1 MRRAHRYESEAY
13 TVRIGHGYDAHRIE
27 YGRDMILGGIRI
39 DSPFG
44 LAAHSDGDVLI
55 HALADAILGA
65 AALRDIGY
73 YFPDTSDITLGMDS
87 AVILK
92 HAVDLARSAG
102 LELDYA
108 DITVIA
114 QNPKLSPHIDAMR
127 KRLAD
132 IMEISESRINVKATT
147 EEKLGFTGRG
157 EGISAHAVCLL
168 SE

>member
-1 MRRAHRYESEAY
+1 
-13 TVRIGHGYDAHRIE
+13 
-27 YGRDMILGGIRI
+27 MILGGIRI
-39 DSPFG
+39 DAPFG

-73 YFPDTSDITLGMDS
+73 YFPDTSDKTLGMDS

-102 LELDYA
+102 LEFDYA

-114 QNPKLSPHIDAMR
+114 QKPKLSPHIDAMR

-147 EEKLGFTGRG
+147 EEKMGFTGRG